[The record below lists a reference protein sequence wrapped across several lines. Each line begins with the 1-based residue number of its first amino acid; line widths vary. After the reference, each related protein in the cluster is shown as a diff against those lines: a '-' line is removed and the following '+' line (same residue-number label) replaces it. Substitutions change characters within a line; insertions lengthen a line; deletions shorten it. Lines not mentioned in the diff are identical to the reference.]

1 LALFIILCISVV
13 ICALPAVA
21 QTRSVFWIDWNV
33 EINNIDTANNQFDVR
48 EIYNVRFDGSFTF
61 GSAII
66 EDTNLEG
73 IRNIEVFEAGRA
85 LQASCSN
92 RPGTYCVE
100 NVQEGVSITYYFR
113 QPISNDEQNFEIHYT
128 VVGALRVYD
137 GGDQLWWTAIPSEH
151 YGFRIGQSTV
161 TVQMPPRFEPREGVD
176 PIETYGAPSEISVAG
191 GRVVAT
197 STREIG
203 SDEKFEIRVQ
213 YPHDPNA
220 RTPAWQNDF
229 DDRRKFEENIKPL
242 LDVALIAIA
251 LLIALGGPLGIYAL
265 WYTRGRDPKV
275 GPVPEYLSE
284 LPSDLPPAIVGTLV
298 DEKAD
303 VRDVMSTIIDL
314 GKRGYLVIEED
325 KTEGIF
331 GIGGKSEFTF
341 KRTDKPLTGLRN
353 FETRIV
359 NKVFGGK
366 EERTMDSLKNKFYQY
381 IPSLQGDLYD
391 ELVTDGLCASKPSTV
406 RSIYSGIGTAILVV
420 AGLIGF
426 LAFGG
431 VENISETLLCIPF
444 ALGFTGVGF
453 LIVGQHMPA
462 KTRKGAEE
470 TAKWNAFREYLRNLE
485 KYDRIEDVSAKF
497 DQFLPYAIAFG
508 IDRSWI
514 RRFSKVSN
522 TGIPIWYYPTYRGG
536 YYSGGYRA
544 GSPLP
549 KVGLPSANDVLPG
562 DLARAGGSGG
572 LDSMARD
579 FSGGLESISDGL
591 TKMLNSASSTFT
603 SRPQSSGS
611 GSWSSGGSRWSGGG
625 SRGGGSSGGGSRGF
639 G

>member
-1 LALFIILCISVV
+1 M
-13 ICALPAVA
+13 
-21 QTRSVFWIDWNV
+21 
-33 EINNIDTANNQFDVR
+33 E
-48 EIYNVRFDGSFTF
+48 
-61 GSAII
+61 
-66 EDTNLEG
+66 
-73 IRNIEVFEAGRA
+73 
-85 LQASCSN
+85 
-92 RPGTYCVE
+92 
-100 NVQEGVSITYYFR
+100 
-113 QPISNDEQNFEIHYT
+113 
-128 VVGALRVYD
+128 
-137 GGDQLWWTAIPSEH
+137 
-151 YGFRIGQSTV
+151 
-161 TVQMPPRFEPREGVD
+161 
-176 PIETYGAPSEISVAG
+176 
-191 GRVVAT
+191 
-197 STREIG
+197 
-203 SDEKFEIRVQ
+203 
-213 YPHDPNA
+213 
-220 RTPAWQNDF
+220 
-229 DDRRKFEENIKPL
+229 
-242 LDVALIAIA
+242 
-251 LLIALGGPLGIYAL
+251 
-265 WYTRGRDPKV
+265 
-275 GPVPEYLSE
+275 
-284 LPSDLPPAIVGTLV
+284 
-298 DEKAD
+298 
-303 VRDVMSTIIDL
+303 
-314 GKRGYLVIEED
+314 
-325 KTEGIF
+325 
-331 GIGGKSEFTF
+331 
-341 KRTDKPLTGLRN
+341 
-353 FETRIV
+353 
-359 NKVFGGK
+359 
-366 EERTMDSLKNKFYQY
+366 SLKNKFYQY
-381 IPSLQGDLYD
+381 IPSLQDDLYD

-406 RSIYSGIGTAILVV
+406 RAIYSGVGTVILVV
-420 AGLIGF
+420 AGLVAF

-470 TAKWNAFREYLRNLE
+470 AAKWNAFREYLRNLE

-549 KVGLPSANDVLPG
+549 QVGLPSANDVLPG

-591 TKMLNSASSTFT
+591 TKMLNSASNTFT

-611 GSWSSGGSRWSGGG
+611 GSWSSGGSSWSGGG